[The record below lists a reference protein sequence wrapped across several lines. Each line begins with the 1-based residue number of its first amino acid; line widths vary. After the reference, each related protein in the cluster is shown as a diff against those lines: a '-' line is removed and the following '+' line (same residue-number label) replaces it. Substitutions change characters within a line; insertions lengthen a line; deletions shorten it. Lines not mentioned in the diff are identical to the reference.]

1 MFCPK
6 CRSEYVE
13 GISECDDCHIPLVAE
28 LPEEPE
34 DEYEYEHFVSVKT
47 YLTRAEADLD
57 QSVLAANGIESF
69 VASDDAGGIRP
80 ELAFFRG
87 VKLMIHAKDLER
99 VEQIFDD
106 LKNAPEEPEEND
118 DVEPAAEG

>member
-1 MFCPK
+1 MIMFCPK

-13 GISECDDCHIPLVAE
+13 GISECDDCRVPLVAE
-28 LPEEPE
+28 LPEEAE

-47 YLTRAEADLD
+47 YFTRSEADFD
-57 QSVLAANGIESF
+57 QSVLAGNGIESF

-106 LKNAPEEPEEND
+106 LKNAPEEPEEA
-118 DVEPAAEG
+118 ESSAEG

>member
-1 MFCPK
+1 MIMFCPK

-13 GISECDDCHIPLVAE
+13 GISECDDCHVPLVAE
-28 LPEEPE
+28 LPEEAE
-34 DEYEYEHFVSVKT
+34 DEYEYEHFVSVRT

-87 VKLMIHAKDLER
+87 VKLMIHARDLDQVER
-99 VEQIFDD
+99 IFED
-106 LKNAPEEPEEND
+106 LKNAPEEPEEP
-118 DVEPAAEG
+118 ESATES

>member
-6 CRSEYVE
+6 CRSEYVD
-13 GISECDDCHIPLVAE
+13 GVSECEDCQVALVEE
-28 LPEEPE
+28 LPEEAE

-47 YLTRAEADLD
+47 YLTRAEAELD

-69 VASDDAGGIRP
+69 VASDDAGGVRP

-106 LKNAPEEPEEND
+106 LKNAPEEPEEA
-118 DVEPAAEG
+118 ESSAEG